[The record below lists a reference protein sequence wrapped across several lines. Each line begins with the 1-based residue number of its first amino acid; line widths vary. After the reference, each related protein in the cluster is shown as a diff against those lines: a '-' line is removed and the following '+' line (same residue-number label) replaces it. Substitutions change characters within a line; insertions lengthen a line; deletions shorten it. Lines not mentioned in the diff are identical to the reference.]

1 MMKTAK
7 QSHDEKVQQ
16 DLFNFCTSF
25 MVLITSYDAPK
36 KCAVDAVMKNVDGFC
51 CFTPDESDQARDYI
65 FNSSNDGEIPHCVKK
80 EMGKCL
86 LKLSELFEHFT
97 GDREDYAA
105 MWEALYDLFEIDS
118 LWEAA
123 KENGAGREE

>member
-1 MMKTAK
+1 MIKTAK
-7 QSHDEKVQQ
+7 QSHDEKVRQ
-16 DLFNFCTSF
+16 DLFNVTSTF
-25 MVLITSYDAPK
+25 FVLILGRGPVAGASSNAM
-36 KCAVDAVMKNVDGFC
+36 MKNIDELC
-51 CFTPDESDQARDYI
+51 CFTPGESDQARDYI
-65 FNSSNDGEIPHCVKK
+65 FNSSDDGTIPECVKR
-80 EMGKCL
+80 EVAKCGD
-86 LKLSELFEHFT
+86 KLSRLFHHFT